1 MATILDKDITRET
14 TVKVDNREIQITL
27 TDKQTISMKLKGLK
41 SGEVE
46 ISIEELFK
54 QLKGGNAPVA
64 DKEEDEVEE
73 TPKYTGGIDLSSYK
87 GEERYLISLHDI
99 RHALNVKPTDM
110 ATRVFFD
117 GFLAELIKERKERK
131 GKK

>member
-46 ISIEELFK
+46 ISIEDLFK
-54 QLKGGNAPVA
+54 QLKGDTTSTVEK
-64 DKEEDEVEE
+64 DEEVEE
-73 TPKYTGGIDLSSYK
+73 NPKYTGGIDLSSYK
-87 GEERYLISLHDI
+87 GDERFLISLHDI
-99 RHALNVKPTDM
+99 RHAVNVKPIDM
-110 ATRVFFD
+110 STKVIFEN
-117 GFLAELIKERKERK
+117 FLVELINDRKDRK
-131 GKK
+131 NKK